1 MNVVVLMIAF
11 FAALLVGVPVVW
23 SLALSSIFV
32 LVFGD
37 LALPMPWLAQQ
48 FLRGADSITLASV
61 PLFLLAGGLMNHGGL
76 TRRIIAFA
84 EVLLGGL
91 RGGLGPVNVATA
103 MVYGGVTGSA
113 TADTGAVGS
122 ILIPAMAERGYP
134 KAFSAAVTAAGGTLG
149 IIIPPSVV
157 MILYGV
163 ITGTSIGGLFAAGV
177 LPGIMIGL
185 VFMVTAWLIG
195 VHRQFPKLD
204 HKNSWSVIVRNF
216 FAAAPALLMPIVVIG
231 SLLGGFATPTEAAAV
246 AVVYALLVGMLIYRE
261 LAWVA
266 LPKIARESAIT
277 TGAIMII
284 LAAATP
290 FSWILTVEQ
299 VPLAAAN
306 LVNTYGAT
314 PAMAI
319 GGLILLLLF
328 VGLWMDLGPALLIL
342 APIVKPIGLAAGL
355 DPLQLGLVV
364 TIGLGI
370 GLFTPP
376 VGTNIFVVAN
386 IAKVPMGEIIMEL
399 IPFWFM
405 SVLCLVLV
413 AFVPALTTAL
423 PRALGF

>member
-1 MNVVVLMIAF
+1 MNILILMAAF
-11 FAALLVGVPVVW
+11 FAALVLGVPVVW
-23 SLALSSIFV
+23 SLALSSILV
-32 LVFGD
+32 LIFGD
-37 LALPMPWLAQQ
+37 LSLPLPWLAQQ
-48 FLRGADSITLASV
+48 FFRGADSITLASV
-61 PLFLLAGGLMNHGGL
+61 PLFLLAGSLMNHGGL
-76 TRRIIAFA
+76 TRRIMTLA
-84 EVLLGGL
+84 EDLLGWM

-103 MVYGGVTGSA
+103 MIYGGVSGSA

-122 ILIPAMAERGYP
+122 ILIPAMTERGYP

-163 ITGTSIGGLFAAGV
+163 ITSTSIGGLFAAGV
-177 LPGIMIGL
+177 VPGVMIG
-185 VFMVTAWLIG
+185 VAFMATAWAVG
-195 VHRQFPKLD
+195 VRRKFPKSEQKRPLRT
-204 HKNSWSVIVRNF
+204 IFGNF
-216 FAAAPALLMPIVVIG
+216 LAAAPALLMPIVVIG
-231 SLLGGFATPTEAAAV
+231 SLMGGFATPTEAAAV
-246 AVVYALLVGMLIYRE
+246 SVVYACLVGMLVYRE
-261 LAWVA
+261 LTFKV
-266 LPKIARESAIT
+266 LPAIAAESAIM

-306 LVNTYGAT
+306 LVNANGAT
-314 PAMAI
+314 PATAI
-319 GGLILLLLF
+319 AGIIVLLLF

-355 DPLQLGLVV
+355 DPLQLGLIV

-386 IAKVPMGEIIMEL
+386 ISKLPVGAIVAEL
-399 IPFWFM
+399 VPFWIV
-405 SVLCLVLV
+405 SVICLALV
-413 AFVPALTTAL
+413 AAVPAITTAL